1 MSKLLAIDGSKT
13 KIHTVRCVFLYVDRF
28 TARAS
33 AATLLHLGLKRLSA
47 KMQEEVLGLF
57 LRLCKDETPL
67 VRRLAAQHLEAWA
80 SLLADSPAKQKELIA
95 AYKNFINDD
104 QVR

>member
-1 MSKLLAIDGSKT
+1 
-13 KIHTVRCVFLYVDRF
+13 
-28 TARAS
+28 
-33 AATLLHLGLKRLSA
+33 
-47 KMQEEVLGLF
+47 MQEEVLGLF

-95 AYKNFINDD
+95 AFKNFINDD
-104 QVR
+104 QVRDESLFHSPFRASFVLFSFFFLFPRTLFVYKLSQ

>member
-1 MSKLLAIDGSKT
+1 M
-13 KIHTVRCVFLYVDRF
+13 
-28 TARAS
+28 
-33 AATLLHLGLKRLSA
+33 
-47 KMQEEVLGLF
+47 F

-104 QVR
+104 QV

>member
-1 MSKLLAIDGSKT
+1 
-13 KIHTVRCVFLYVDRF
+13 
-28 TARAS
+28 
-33 AATLLHLGLKRLSA
+33 
-47 KMQEEVLGLF
+47 MQEEVLGLF

-80 SLLADSPAKQKELIA
+80 SLLVDSPAKQKELIA

-104 QVR
+104 QVRNKHIISFILLPRFTFLLLVLFYFCAGLYSHTNRSY